1 MLTLFSARFTI
12 YTREGVEEM
21 SERIAEARKAIGMSQ
36 KTLAKE
42 LGIAANTLS
51 GYENGNHKPD
61 SDILVAVS
69 SITGCT
75 VDYLLNRVDGFHE
88 YYDPNN
94 QKKSPAP
101 AEAKARE
108 INAKHIMDVFVS
120 AGIMPAGE
128 DLSNEDLI
136 FLRSIANAVSTWFQE
151 RHQTG

>member
-1 MLTLFSARFTI
+1 MEFYEELKAARIKAGLTQQQIADEIGITKSTYCGYETAKRNPDPQ
-12 YTREGVEEM
+12 
-21 SERIAEARKAIGMSQ
+21 RIKQ
-36 KTLAKE
+36 LAKV
-42 LGIAANTLS
+42 LHISADTLLDTGI
-51 GYENGNHKPD
+51 EK
-61 SDILVAVS
+61 
-69 SITGCT
+69 
-75 VDYLLNRVDGFHE
+75 E
-88 YYDPNN
+88 
-94 QKKSPAP
+94 KSPAP